1 MTELSRESSSALSR
15 RSSTSKKDISTGSA
29 AVLFKN
35 MTVLDKLCYFLGVG
49 LGSGLSPKAPGTA
62 GSFLV
67 LFFAPLWIFLGTYP
81 SLGVIAIAAII
92 GIPICGRTA
101 QLMGVHD
108 DGRIV
113 WDEFVG
119 QSMVLMPML
128 ALGKLT
134 TLDGM
139 TLINILIAFG
149 LFRLFDIWKPW
160 PIRYFDRNVH
170 GGFGIMVDDILAGL
184 MAALAMWGYL
194 LWI

>member
-1 MTELSRESSSALSR
+1 MTELSSESSSA
-15 RSSTSKKDISTGSA
+15 SSTSKKDISTGSA
-29 AVLFKN
+29 AIPFKN
-35 MTVLDKLCYFLGVG
+35 MNVLDKFCYFLGVG

-67 LFFAPLWIFLGTYP
+67 LFFAPLWIYLGTYP
-81 SLGVIAIAAII
+81 SLGVIAIAAVV

-119 QSMVLMPML
+119 QSMVFIPML

-134 TLDGM
+134 TFDSI

-184 MAALAMWGYL
+184 MAALAMWAYL
-194 LWI
+194 IWI

>member
-1 MTELSRESSSALSR
+1 MTDQPHSE
-15 RSSTSKKDISTGSA
+15 KDFSTGSTA
-29 AVLFKN
+29 IPFKE
-35 MTVLDKLCYFLGVG
+35 MSVLDKLLYSLGVG

-67 LFFAPLWIFLGTYP
+67 LFLVPLWMCLGTYP
-81 SLGVIAIAAII
+81 SIGVMAIAAMI
-92 GIPICGRTA
+92 GIPICSRTA

-119 QSMVLMPML
+119 QSMVFIPML

-160 PIRYFDRNVH
+160 PIRYFDRSVH
-170 GGFGIMVDDILAGL
+170 GGFGIMIDDILAGL
-184 MAALAMWGYL
+184 FAALAMWTYL
-194 LWI
+194 VWI

>member
-1 MTELSRESSSALSR
+1 LTEA
-15 RSSTSKKDISTGSA
+15 STNTPASKKNISTGHA
-29 AVLFKN
+29 AVSFKHMN
-35 MTVLDKLCYFLGVG
+35 VLDQFCYFLGVG

-62 GSFLV
+62 GSLAV
-67 LFFAPLWIFLGTYP
+67 LLFAPLWMAVGLQT
-81 SLGVIAIAAII
+81 SLWIIGVAAII

-128 ALGKLT
+128 ALGQLT
-134 TLDGM
+134 PLNSM
-139 TLINILIAFG
+139 TLVNLLIAFA

-160 PIRYFDRNVH
+160 PIRYFDRSVH
-170 GGFGIMVDDILAGL
+170 GGFGIMFDDILAGL
-184 MAALAMWGYL
+184 IAALIMWGYL
-194 LWI
+194 VWI

>member
-1 MTELSRESSSALSR
+1 MTEQRNPP
-15 RSSTSKKDISTGSA
+15 TSKKDLDTVGTAIP
-29 AVLFKN
+29 FKEMN
-35 MTVLDKLCYFLGVG
+35 VLDKVCYFLGVG

-67 LFFAPLWIFLGTYP
+67 LFFAPLWMCLGTYP
-81 SLGVIAIAAII
+81 SIGVITLAALI

-119 QSMVLMPML
+119 QSMVLIPML
-128 ALGKLT
+128 ALGKLIT
-134 TLDGM
+134 FDNM
-139 TLINILIAFG
+139 TLINLMIAFA

-160 PIRYFDRNVH
+160 PIRYFDRSVH
-170 GGFGIMVDDILAGL
+170 GGFGIMFDDILAGL
-184 MAALAMWGYL
+184 MAALVMWGYL
-194 LWI
+194 AWI

>member
-1 MTELSRESSSALSR
+1 MTEQSKIST
-15 RSSTSKKDISTGSA
+15 TSKKDISTGNA

-35 MTVLDKLCYFLGVG
+35 MNVLDQLGYFLGVG

-67 LFFAPLWIFLGTYP
+67 LFFAPLWIYLGTY
-81 SLGVIAIAAII
+81 SSMIVIAISAVI

-101 QLMGVHD
+101 QSMGVHD

-134 TLDGM
+134 TFDSM

-160 PIRYFDRNVH
+160 PIRYFDRSVH

-184 MAALAMWGYL
+184 IAALIMWGYL
-194 LWI
+194 VWV